1 MAQENQRGFFGIII
15 PKEIL
20 DDTDLSIAEKFIFG
34 YIASFTRCCFE
45 SNEAIANKL
54 GVSESTIS
62 HALPKL
68 ATKGYIYIE
77 KTNNNNNLRHI
88 YSVLDNPKKLAY
100 LAKKG
105 AFGVVENSASVRQN
119 MPNNE
124 AGVRQNMPDVRQNMP
139 NDLTGVR
146 SAKFADIE
154 KEEKKNKVI
163 DTEKTADSAIK
174 KPVCRGQVKRDDY
187 DNDLDYEKA
196 FYDRN
201 TVCLGAH

>member
-34 YIASFTRCCFE
+34 YIASFTKCCFE
-45 SNEAIANKL
+45 SNEAIAAKL

-68 ATKGYIYIE
+68 SEKGYIFVE
-77 KTNNNNNLRHI
+77 KVNNSNNLRRV

-105 AFGVVENSASVRQN
+105 MFKPVENSASVGQN
-119 MPNNE
+119 MPNE
-124 AGVRQNMPDVRQNMP
+124 EPTVRQNLLDVRQNMP

-154 KEEKKNKVI
+154 IEEKKNKAE
-163 DTEKTADSAIK
+163 TPGLANKKPAGACQIK
-174 KPVCRGQVKRDDY
+174 KADF
-187 DNDLDYEKA
+187 DNPEDYEKA
-196 FYDRN
+196 FYERN
-201 TVCLGAH
+201 TVRIGAD

>member
-34 YIASFTRCCFE
+34 YIASFTKCCFE
-45 SNEAIANKL
+45 SNEAIAAKL

-68 ATKGYIYIE
+68 SEKGYIFVE
-77 KTNNNNNLRHI
+77 KVNNSNNLRRV

-105 AFGVVENSASVRQN
+105 MFKPVENSASVRQN
-119 MPNNE
+119 MPNE
-124 AGVRQNMPDVRQNMP
+124 EPTVRQNLLDVRQNMP

-154 KEEKKNKVI
+154 IEEKKNKVE
-163 DTEKTADSAIK
+163 TTGLANKKPAGAYQIK
-174 KPVCRGQVKRDDY
+174 KADFNNPE
-187 DNDLDYEKA
+187 DYEKA
-196 FYDRN
+196 FYERN
-201 TVCLGAH
+201 TVRIGAD

>member
-20 DDTDLSIAEKFIFG
+20 DDTDLSIAERFIFG
-34 YIASFTRCCFE
+34 YIASFTKCCFE
-45 SNEAIANKL
+45 SNEAIAAKL

-68 ATKGYIYIE
+68 SEKGYIFVE
-77 KTNNNNNLRHI
+77 KVNNSNNLRRV

-105 AFGVVENSASVRQN
+105 MFKPVENSASVRQN
-119 MPNNE
+119 MPNE
-124 AGVRQNMPDVRQNMP
+124 EPTVRQNLLDVRQNMP

-154 KEEKKNKVI
+154 IEEKKNKVE
-163 DTEKTADSAIK
+163 TPGLANKKPAGAYQIK
-174 KPVCRGQVKRDDY
+174 KADF
-187 DNDLDYEKA
+187 DNPEDYEKA
-196 FYDRN
+196 FYERN
-201 TVCLGAH
+201 TVRIGAD

>member
-34 YIASFTRCCFE
+34 YIASFTKCCFE
-45 SNEAIANKL
+45 SNEAIAAKL

-68 ATKGYIYIE
+68 SEKSYIFVE
-77 KTNNNNNLRHI
+77 KVNNSNNLRRV

-105 AFGVVENSASVRQN
+105 MFKPVENSASVRQN
-119 MPNNE
+119 MPNE
-124 AGVRQNMPDVRQNMP
+124 EPTVRQNLLDVRQNMP

-154 KEEKKNKVI
+154 IEEKKNKVE
-163 DTEKTADSAIK
+163 TPGLAYKKPAGAYQIK
-174 KPVCRGQVKRDDY
+174 KADF
-187 DNDLDYEKA
+187 DNPEDYEKA
-196 FYDRN
+196 FYERN
-201 TVCLGAH
+201 TVCIGAD

>member
-34 YIASFTRCCFE
+34 YIASFTKCCFE
-45 SNEAIANKL
+45 SNEAIAAKL

-68 ATKGYIYIE
+68 SEKGYIFVE
-77 KTNNNNNLRHI
+77 KVNNSNNLRRV

-105 AFGVVENSASVRQN
+105 MFKPVENSASVRQN
-119 MPNNE
+119 MPNE
-124 AGVRQNMPDVRQNMP
+124 EPTVRQNLLDVRQNMP

-146 SAKFADIE
+146 SAKFADIDI
-154 KEEKKNKVI
+154 EEKKNKVE
-163 DTEKTADSAIK
+163 TPGLANKKPAGAYQIK
-174 KPVCRGQVKRDDY
+174 KADF
-187 DNDLDYEKA
+187 DNPEDYEKA
-196 FYDRN
+196 FYECN
-201 TVCLGAH
+201 TVRIGAD

>member
-34 YIASFTRCCFE
+34 YIASFTKCCFE
-45 SNEAIANKL
+45 SNEAIAAKL

-68 ATKGYIYIE
+68 SEKGYIFVE
-77 KTNNNNNLRHI
+77 KVNNSNNLRRV

-105 AFGVVENSASVRQN
+105 MFKPVKNSASVRQN
-119 MPNNE
+119 MPNE
-124 AGVRQNMPDVRQNMP
+124 ELTVRQNLLDVRQNMP

-146 SAKFADIE
+146 SAKFADKEI
-154 KEEKKNKVI
+154 EEKKNKVE
-163 DTEKTADSAIK
+163 TPGLANKKPAGAYQIK
-174 KPVCRGQVKRDDY
+174 KADF
-187 DNDLDYEKA
+187 DNPEDYEKA
-196 FYDRN
+196 FYERN
-201 TVCLGAH
+201 TVRISAD

>member
-34 YIASFTRCCFE
+34 YIASFTKCCFE
-45 SNEAIANKL
+45 SNEAIAAKL

-68 ATKGYIYIE
+68 SEKGYIFVE
-77 KTNNNNNLRHI
+77 KVNNSNNLRRL

-105 AFGVVENSASVRQN
+105 MFKPVGNSASVRQN
-119 MPNNE
+119 MPNE
-124 AGVRQNMPDVRQNMP
+124 EPTVRQNLLDVRQNMP

-154 KEEKKNKVI
+154 IEEKKNKVE
-163 DTEKTADSAIK
+163 TPGLANKKPAGAFQIK
-174 KPVCRGQVKRDDY
+174 KADF
-187 DNDLDYEKA
+187 DNPEDYEKA
-196 FYDRN
+196 FYERN
-201 TVCLGAH
+201 TVRIGAD

>member
-34 YIASFTRCCFE
+34 YIASFTKCCFE
-45 SNEAIANKL
+45 SNEAIAAKL

-68 ATKGYIYIE
+68 SEKGYIFVE
-77 KTNNNNNLRHI
+77 KVNNSNNLRRV

-105 AFGVVENSASVRQN
+105 MFKPVENSASVRQN
-119 MPNNE
+119 MPNE
-124 AGVRQNMPDVRQNMP
+124 EPTVRQNLLDVRQNMP

-154 KEEKKNKVI
+154 IEEKKNKVE
-163 DTEKTADSAIK
+163 TPGLANKKPAGAYQIK
-174 KPVCRGQVKRDDY
+174 KADF
-187 DNDLDYEKA
+187 DNPEDYEKA
-196 FYDRN
+196 FYERN
-201 TVCLGAH
+201 TVRIGAD

>member
-34 YIASFTRCCFE
+34 YIASFTKCCFE
-45 SNEAIANKL
+45 SNEAIAAKL

-68 ATKGYIYIE
+68 SEKGYIFVE
-77 KTNNNNNLRHI
+77 KVNNSNNLRRV

-105 AFGVVENSASVRQN
+105 MFKPVENSASVRQN
-119 MPNNE
+119 MPNE
-124 AGVRQNMPDVRQNMP
+124 EPTVRQNLLDVRQNMP

-154 KEEKKNKVI
+154 IEEKKNKVE
-163 DTEKTADSAIK
+163 TPGLANKKPAGAYQIK
-174 KPVCRGQVKRDDY
+174 KANF
-187 DNDLDYEKA
+187 DNPEDYEKA
-196 FYDRN
+196 FYERN
-201 TVCLGAH
+201 TVRIGAD

>member
-34 YIASFTRCCFE
+34 YIASFTKCCFE
-45 SNEAIANKL
+45 SNEAIAAKL

-68 ATKGYIYIE
+68 SEKGYIFVE
-77 KTNNNNNLRHI
+77 KVNNSNNLRRV

-105 AFGVVENSASVRQN
+105 MFKPVENSASVRQN
-119 MPNNE
+119 MPNE
-124 AGVRQNMPDVRQNMP
+124 EPTVRQNLLDVRQNMP

-154 KEEKKNKVI
+154 IEEKKNKVE
-163 DTEKTADSAIK
+163 TPGLANKKPAGAYQIK
-174 KPVCRGQVKRDDY
+174 KADFNNPE
-187 DNDLDYEKA
+187 DYEKA
-196 FYDRN
+196 FYERN
-201 TVCLGAH
+201 TVRIGAD